1 MNSENLKTFL
11 LLSKLKNFTQTAEQ
25 LFVAQSTVTNR
36 IAELEREV
44 GKRLFIRD
52 SKNLSLTHEGGIFLD
67 YVKRILDL
75 EEECLNEVH
84 AGGAERVRIGFPNAV
99 YESAWEKK
107 ILSAVREGVPV
118 SFKVVLGH
126 ANDMLQMLQDKL
138 LDVVFAFQPF
148 QKQGYEC
155 ESYQKDELVLLVRP
169 DKNAYPEGIH
179 RDELGKIP
187 YIMCNFALQELGAFI
202 VELFPPHSRFL
213 LELDNSSKILPY
225 LLEGVGYSFLPR
237 ALVQDYIADGRLTV
251 VPLLDCP
258 SPRIESY
265 CIYRTGSA
273 GRELLVKYGF
283 LEQETQSD

>member
-52 SKNLSLTHEGGIFLD
+52 SKNLSLTDEGTIFLD

-84 AGGAERVRIGFPNAV
+84 AGGTERVRVGFPNAV
-99 YESAWEKK
+99 YESEWEEK
-107 ILSAVREGVPV
+107 IIDAIRRGVPV
-118 SFKVVLGH
+118 SLKVVLGH

-138 LDVVFAFQPF
+138 LDVVFSFQPF

-155 ESYQKDELVLLVRP
+155 ESYRKDELVLLVRP
-169 DKNAYPEGIH
+169 DYNQYKGGIH

-187 YIMCNFALQELGAFI
+187 YILCNFALQELGSF
-202 VELFPPHSRFL
+202 VQELFPPHSKFL
-213 LELDNSSKILPY
+213 LELDNSGKILPY
-225 LLEGVGYSFLPR
+225 LLNGLGYSFLPR
-237 ALVQDYIADGRLTV
+237 SLAEPYLADGSLEV

-258 SPRIESY
+258 APHIESY
-265 CIYRTGSA
+265 CIYRAGSA
-273 GRELLVKYGF
+273 GKSILVKYGF
-283 LEQETQSD
+283 LEA